1 MNLQEP
7 GEHSLCG
14 DGIDDKIGFSYDGD
28 VFNNVGIAYFN
39 FFWQDLTCP
48 KIQKTL
54 MICQVLERFDQK
66 GKRIFVHCH
75 AGTGRTALIIAAY
88 LFYSGMCKTASEA
101 VSVVQKQR
109 QGALQ
114 RKAQVLFVIEFAK
127 WLSETRQSLYPLS
140 NSKEQ
145 SALSYQQMMQR

>member
-14 DGIDDKIGFSYDGD
+14 DGIDDKIGFSYDSE
-28 VFNNVGIAYFN
+28 VFNNAGIAYFN

-48 KIQKTL
+48 KISKTL

-75 AGTGRTALIIAAY
+75 AGTGRTALIIASY
-88 LFYSGMCKTASEA
+88 IFYSGMCKTAAEA
-101 VSVVQKQR
+101 VKVVQTGR
-109 QGALQ
+109 
-114 RKAQVLFVIEFAK
+114 
-127 WLSETRQSLYPLS
+127 
-140 NSKEQ
+140 
-145 SALSYQQMMQR
+145 